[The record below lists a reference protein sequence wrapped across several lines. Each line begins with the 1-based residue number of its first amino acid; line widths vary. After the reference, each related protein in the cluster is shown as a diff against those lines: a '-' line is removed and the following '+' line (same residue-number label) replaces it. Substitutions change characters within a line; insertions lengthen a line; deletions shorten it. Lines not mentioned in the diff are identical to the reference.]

1 MSDSRLGCGP
11 PQPPY
16 EQYPYVERAA
26 PPALPLP
33 YQLVVCPAD
42 GWLSVESYNELD
54 RLKDRIRELDGED
67 VSVAVFAG
75 PQLHITG
82 GPNRFLITPLGATPL
97 FEPPAPGDP
106 VPGGWLGG
114 SRDSPTAPEATD
126 DYDDD
131 DIPSRSQLIEGRVA
145 AAAEAAGANASDE
158 EYDEDDGEEYDEE
171 DEDEEDETPVV

>member
-1 MSDSRLGCGP
+1 MSDSQRGCGL
-11 PQPPY
+11 PQSPY
-16 EQYPYVERAA
+16 DSYQYVERAA

-54 RLKDRIRELDGED
+54 QLKDRIRELDGED

-82 GPNRFLITPLGATPL
+82 GPNRFLITPLGASPL
-97 FEPPAPGDP
+97 FAPPAPGDP

-114 SRDSPTAPEATD
+114 SRDSPTATEAAD
-126 DYDDD
+126 DYEND
-131 DIPSRSQLIEGRVA
+131 DIPARSQLIEGRVVA
-145 AAAEAAGANASDE
+145 AAGANASDE
-158 EYDEDDGEEYDEE
+158 ESGEDDGEEYDEE
-171 DEDEEDETPVV
+171 DEDEDDETPVV